1 MSLKHNTL
9 WNLGGSL
16 LPLLAAAAFIPY
28 CLRQLGNEAFGV
40 LTLIWGLIGYFS
52 LFDFGVGR
60 ALTYG
65 LSKLRAEGNQ
75 QGIGHVLQ
83 SGLLLTAMTGAAGTV
98 LMLSLASLLAHQWL
112 KISLPWQNDAE
123 LAFQIAALGVI
134 PTAITSGLRGAM
146 EGLEQFAASNLNKI
160 FLGLCMFT
168 LPAASI
174 CLHGNSLWH
183 IALYLALAR
192 LLVVL
197 IGAAQLRKHLFN
209 ANKNRAPLLAPMR
222 GLMSYG
228 FWLTVSGIISPL
240 MVFGDRFFISSLLGA
255 SQLSAYTIPQEAL
268 MRMLIVPAAICG
280 ALMPLLSG
288 MQQQNQIEQ
297 LYRQQ
302 YKKLMLVMLVLCV
315 GAAIVAY
322 PGLRYWLS
330 ADFARQAL
338 PITLILVAGS
348 FANGVAQLPYTVL
361 QARGKPKLTAQFH
374 LLELCLYIAALIFF
388 AQTWGLA
395 GAALAWTCRVT
406 LDWILLH
413 IAAQRL
419 LRHPVQAEAQAG

>member
-1 MSLKHNTL
+1 M
-9 WNLGGSL
+9 
-16 LPLLAAAAFIPY
+16 PLLAAAAFIPY

-65 LSKLRAEGNQ
+65 LSKLRAEGDQ
-75 QGIGHVLQ
+75 QGIGQILQ
-83 SGLLLTAMTGAAGTV
+83 SGLLLTALTGAAGTA
-98 LMLSLASLLAHQWL
+98 LMLGLAPLLAHQWL
-112 KISLPWQNDAE
+112 KISLPWQDDAQ
-123 LAFQIAALGVI
+123 LAFQIAALGVV

-146 EGLEQFAASNLNKI
+146 EGLEKFAASNLNKI

-168 LPAASI
+168 LPAMSI
-174 CLHGNSLWH
+174 YLHGNSLWH

-197 IGAAQLRKHLFN
+197 IGAAQLRQHLFRTSH
-209 ANKNRAPLLAPMR
+209 AGTRLLTPMR

-255 SQLSAYTIPQEAL
+255 SQLSAYTIPQEGL

-280 ALMPLLSG
+280 ALMPMLSG
-288 MQQQNQIEQ
+288 MQVQHQIEQ

-302 YKKLMLVMLVLCV
+302 YKKLMLIMLVLCS
-315 GAAIVAY
+315 AAAVIAY

-338 PITLILVAGS
+338 PITLILVVGS
-348 FANGVAQLPYTVL
+348 FANGVAQLPYTML

-374 LLELCLYIAALIFF
+374 LLELVIYIAILIFL
-388 AQTWGLA
+388 AQTFGLV
-395 GAALAWTCRVT
+395 GAALAWTFRVT
-406 LDWILLH
+406 LDWLLLH

-419 LRHPVQAEAQAG
+419 LKRVHDL